1 MDGDRKLPTG
11 SDKVKKALRWMSEEL
26 LNSPQKKRATVLREA
41 EIRFDLSPA
50 ECEFLTKNFS
60 GTDPGSSSP
69 C

>member
-1 MDGDRKLPTG
+1 MGCDSRLPTG
-11 SDKVKKALRWMSEEL
+11 SDKMKKALRWMSEEL
-26 LNSPQKKRATVLREA
+26 LHSPRKTRDTVIAEA

-60 GTDPGSSSP
+60 GSAPDSSGS

>member
-1 MDGDRKLPTG
+1 MGDDRRLPSG

-26 LNSPQKKRATVLREA
+26 LNNPQKKRDTVIKEA

-50 ECEFLTKNFS
+50 ECEFLSKNF
-60 GTDPGSSSP
+60 GESSL

>member
-1 MDGDRKLPTG
+1 MGGDSKMPTG
-11 SDKVKKALRWMSEEL
+11 GDKVKKALRWMSEEL
-26 LNSPQKKRATVLREA
+26 LHNPQKKRSAVIKEA

-60 GTDPGSSSP
+60 ESAP

>member
-1 MDGDRKLPTG
+1 MGGDDKLPG
-11 SDKVKKALRWMSEEL
+11 GGDKVKKALRWMSEEL
-26 LNSPQKKRATVLREA
+26 LHNPQKKRSAVIKEA

-60 GTDPGSSSP
+60 ESAP

>member
-1 MDGDRKLPTG
+1 MGCKSGLPTS
-11 SDKVKKALRWMSEEL
+11 SDKVKKAICWMSEEL
-26 LNSPQKKRATVLREA
+26 LSNPQKKRDTVLKEA

-60 GTDPGSSSP
+60 EPAP

>member
-1 MDGDRKLPTG
+1 MGGDSRLPTG
-11 SDKVKKALRWMSEEL
+11 SDKGKKGLCWMSEEL
-26 LNSPQKKRATVLREA
+26 LSNPLKKRDAVIREA

-60 GTDPGSSSP
+60 ESAP

>member
-1 MDGDRKLPTG
+1 MGGDRRLPTG

-26 LNSPQKKRATVLREA
+26 VGDPRKKRDSVIREA

-60 GTDPGSSSP
+60 GAAPGSSRT

>member
-1 MDGDRKLPTG
+1 MGGDSRLPTG
-11 SDKVKKALRWMSEEL
+11 TDKMKKALRWMSEEL
-26 LNSPQKKRATVLREA
+26 SNSPQKKRTTVIKEA

>member
-1 MDGDRKLPTG
+1 MGGDRRLPGG
-11 SDKVKKALRWMSEEL
+11 SDKVKKALRWMSDEL
-26 LNSPQKKRATVLREA
+26 LNNPQKKRATALREA

-60 GTDPGSSSP
+60 GAAPSSSRS

>member
-1 MDGDRKLPTG
+1 MGCDSRGTTG
-11 SDKVKKALRWMSEEL
+11 GEKVKKAIRWMSEEL
-26 LNSPQKKRATVLREA
+26 LNNPQKKRDTVIREA

-60 GTDPGSSSP
+60 ESAP

>member
-1 MDGDRKLPTG
+1 MGGDSRLPTG
-11 SDKVKKALRWMSEEL
+11 SDKMKKALRWMSEAML
-26 LNSPQKKRATVLREA
+26 HSPQKKRGMVIKEA

-60 GTDPGSSSP
+60 GTTPGSSSS

>member
-1 MDGDRKLPTG
+1 MGSDSKLLTG
-11 SDKVKKALRWMSEEL
+11 SDKVKKAICWMSEEL
-26 LNSPQKKRATVLREA
+26 LSNPQKKRNAVLKEA

-60 GTDPGSSSP
+60 ESAP

>member
-1 MDGDRKLPTG
+1 MGCDSRLPTG
-11 SDKVKKALRWMSEEL
+11 SDKMKKALRWMSEEL
-26 LNSPQKKRATVLREA
+26 LNSPQKKRDMVLKEA

-60 GTDPGSSSP
+60 GSAPASSDP

>member
-1 MDGDRKLPTG
+1 MGCDSRLPTG
-11 SDKVKKALRWMSEEL
+11 SDKMKKALRWMSEEM
-26 LNSPQKKRATVLREA
+26 LNSPQKKRDMVIKEA

-60 GTDPGSSSP
+60 ESAP

>member
-1 MDGDRKLPTG
+1 MGGDRKLPTG
-11 SDKVKKALRWMSEEL
+11 SDKVKKALRWMGEEL
-26 LNSPQKKRATVLREA
+26 LNNPQKKRAAVIKEA

-60 GTDPGSSSP
+60 ESAP

>member
-1 MDGDRKLPTG
+1 MGGNRKLPTG
-11 SDKVKKALRWMSEEL
+11 SDKVKKALRWMSDEL
-26 LNSPQKKRATVLREA
+26 LNNPQKKRDTVLREA

-60 GTDPGSSSP
+60 ATAPNSSRP